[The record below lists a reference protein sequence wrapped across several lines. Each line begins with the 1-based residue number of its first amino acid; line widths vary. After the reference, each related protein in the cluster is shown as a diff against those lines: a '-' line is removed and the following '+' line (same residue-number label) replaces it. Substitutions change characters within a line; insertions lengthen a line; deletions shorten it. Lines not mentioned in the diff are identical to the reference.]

1 MATTAHIVD
10 GKIVESNSASSIA
23 NSLTK
28 DKSTL
33 DKDAFLGLLVAQMKY
48 QDPLEPTSNTEFV
61 SQYAQ
66 FSSLEQMQNMSNG
79 LQLSRASSMV
89 GQIVSVN
96 TVDSNNRPTTI
107 QGKVD
112 FVQFENN
119 KAYVSIGGA
128 LYSLDDVIGVADQEY
143 LDAFDLGV
151 ELTLAIKKLPK
162 KEYLTLKDKEVIDNL
177 NEIYDGMTDYEKS
190 FIPSSAVAILK
201 ECTERIAE
209 LVEDQQENYADNLSQ
224 SIAKLPALEDLTLE
238 DKETIDKLNKIYSE
252 LTDNGKKLVSKED
265 VEKLKEYTERLKELE
280 KEKE

>member
-96 TVDSNNRPTTI
+96 TVDSNNKPTTI

-112 FVQFENN
+112 YVQFENN

>member
-79 LQLSRASSMV
+79 LQLSRATSMV

-107 QGKVD
+107 SGMVD
-112 FVQFENN
+112 YVHFENN
-119 KAYVSIGGA
+119 KAYVSIGGS
-128 LYSLDDVIGVADQEY
+128 LYSLDDVIQVLDQDY
-143 LDAFDLGV
+143 LEAYDMGV
-151 ELTLAIKKLPK
+151 ELTLAILKLPK
-162 KEYLTLKDKEVIDNL
+162 SENLTLKDKEVIDNL
-177 NEIYDGMTDYEKS
+177 NEIYDGMTDYERS
-190 FIPSSAVAILK
+190 FIPSNAVAILK

-209 LVEDQQENYADNLSQ
+209 LVEDQQENYANNLSK
-224 SIAKLPALEDLTLE
+224 SIAKLPALENLTLE
-238 DKETIDKLNKIYSE
+238 DKETIDKLNKSYSE